1 MKNLFIGLMSGTSVD
16 SIDSALVN
24 IDRGSFELLESNSSL
39 INKDL
44 KKRIF
49 EAVNSAEISN
59 VEIEEL
65 DVELGKAFG
74 ETANRLIHKASLNNT
89 DISAIGSH
97 GQTIKHAPN
106 AIKPYSLQIGKP
118 EEITRV
124 TKIKTV
130 ADFRTADIEAGGQG
144 APLAPLFHK
153 FIFKKDKLS
162 EGVIINIGGICN

>member
-74 ETANRLIHKASLNNT
+74 ETANRLINKAN
-89 DISAIGSH
+89 
-97 GQTIKHAPN
+97 GQ
-106 AIKPYSLQIGKP
+106 SMLL
-118 EEITRV
+118 E
-124 TKIKTV
+124 
-130 ADFRTADIEAGGQG
+130 
-144 APLAPLFHK
+144 
-153 FIFKKDKLS
+153 
-162 EGVIINIGGICN
+162 CC

>member
-65 DVELGKAFG
+65 DVELG
-74 ETANRLIHKASLNNT
+74 
-89 DISAIGSH
+89 
-97 GQTIKHAPN
+97 
-106 AIKPYSLQIGKP
+106 
-118 EEITRV
+118 
-124 TKIKTV
+124 
-130 ADFRTADIEAGGQG
+130 
-144 APLAPLFHK
+144 
-153 FIFKKDKLS
+153 
-162 EGVIINIGGICN
+162 